1 MSAETTVVS
10 DRQKRWLYGCSAVYL
25 AALGISIFYEFY
37 YAALLPLVLGVI
49 WLALYRL
56 DILLIVI
63 AACVPVS
70 INLEDLGIG
79 GVGMYLPTE
88 PLLFGILLLAILK
101 LLSASHIDRRIFK
114 HPVSLLLYLYIV
126 WMLLTAISSALPLVS
141 VKFILAK
148 LWFIVPYYFLGVH
161 VFMDERKSRWFK
173 MAYLFPLFGVILYT
187 VTRHASYGF
196 DKESSHW
203 VMEPLFKDHTSYG
216 AVLAMFFPVLAGMLL
231 QKKTGPAL
239 RMLLSLG
246 MVILVTGI
254 IFSYTRAA
262 WLSIFGAAAVLVLLV
277 LRIPLR
283 SALLGLAL
291 TAGLVYAGWEDIQV
305 ALQRNK
311 QESSDRLDEHI
322 SSVSNVSS
330 DASNLER
337 LNRWNCAWEM
347 FKERPVFGWGPGT
360 YQFVYAPFQ
369 RSGDRTII
377 STNVG
382 DGGNAHSEYLGPL
395 SEQGFPGMLIMVAL
409 VFMVSSLG
417 FRLYFQI
424 TNAQERILITSVYLG
439 LMTYFI
445 HGTLN
450 NYLDTD
456 KASVPFWAFI
466 AMMVAA
472 DLKLQ
477 QTKAMEAR
485 EQQPE

>member
-25 AALGISIFYEFY
+25 AALGISIYCEFY
-37 YAALLPLVLGVI
+37 YAALLPLVLGVT

-63 AACVPVS
+63 AACVPIS

-101 LLSASHIDRRIFK
+101 LLSASHIDRRIFT
-114 HPVSLLLYLYIV
+114 HPVSMLLYLYIV
-126 WMLLTAISSALPLVS
+126 WMVLTAITSAFPLVS

-161 VFMDERKSRWFK
+161 VFMDERRSRWFK

-291 TAGLVYAGWEDIQV
+291 TAGLVYASWEDIQV

-377 STNVG
+377 STNAG

-409 VFMVSSLG
+409 LFMVSSLG

-466 AMMVAA
+466 AMMVAT

-477 QTKAMEAR
+477 ETKAMRAR
-485 EQQPE
+485 EQQPQ

>member
-25 AALGISIFYEFY
+25 AALGISIYCEFY
-37 YAALLPLVLGVI
+37 YAALLPLVLGVT

-63 AACVPVS
+63 AACVPIS

-101 LLSASHIDRRIFK
+101 LLSASHIDRRIFT
-114 HPVSLLLYLYIV
+114 HPVSMLLYLYIV
-126 WMLLTAISSALPLVS
+126 WMVLTAITSAFPLVS

-161 VFMDERKSRWFK
+161 VFMDERRSRWFK

-377 STNVG
+377 STNAG

-409 VFMVSSLG
+409 LFMVSSLG

-466 AMMVAA
+466 AMMVAT

-477 QTKAMEAR
+477 ETKAMRAR
-485 EQQPE
+485 EQQPQ